1 MNTFKSFTL
10 SAGIVALS
18 TGWAA
23 AAPAVV
29 LDYLNLRV
37 GPGYDFYIIE
47 VIPAGWIVNAGGC
60 ADGWCQ
66 VNVNGVVGYVDAN
79 YLGVPVPPYAWS
91 YGYAYWA
98 YPNYAYYYG
107 YAGTPHVDP
116 YTGAFAQGRDGD
128 VAAGRKLADQV
139 KHKTL
144 AKTGGSVPLRS
155 ARPAGE
161 PTTTGAAPASIRPN
175 RRDQVPPR

>member
-1 MNTFKSFTL
+1 MSTFKSFTL

-37 GPGYDFYIIE
+37 GPGYDFYIVE
-47 VIPAGWIVNAGGC
+47 VIPAGWIVSAGGC
-60 ADGWCQ
+60 ADGWCI

-91 YGYAYWA
+91 NGYAYWS

-107 YAGTPHVDP
+107 YDGGTYADP
-116 YTGAFAQGRDGD
+116 YTGAFAQGRAGD
-128 VAAGRKLADQV
+128 VAAARKLADRAN
-139 KHKTL
+139 HKAL
-144 AKTGGSVPLRS
+144 ARNGGSVPPRA
-155 ARPAGE
+155 ARLAGE
-161 PTTTGAAPASIRPN
+161 STTTGAAPTSVRPS
-175 RRDQVPPR
+175 RADQVPPR

>member
-1 MNTFKSFTL
+1 MNTFKCFTL

-29 LDYLNLRV
+29 LDYLNLRI

-47 VIPAGWIVNAGGC
+47 VIPAGWIVNGGGC

-66 VNVNGVVGYVDAN
+66 VNVNGVVGWVDAN

-107 YAGTPHVDP
+107 YAGAPSVDP
-116 YTGAFAQGRDGD
+116 YTGAFAQGRDAD
-128 VAAGRKLADQV
+128 VVAGRKLADPA
-139 KHKTL
+139 KHKAL
-144 AKTGGSVPLRS
+144 ARNGGSVSPRI

-161 PTTTGAAPASIRPN
+161 PTTTGAAPASVRPN
-175 RRDQVPPR
+175 RADQVPPR